1 MMDRD
6 ALKFHSTT
14 VLVVR
19 KNGKVA
25 MAGDGQVTLGNT
37 VMKSNARKVRS
48 IYGGKVL
55 CGFAGAT
62 ADAFTLFEHF
72 EVKIQEYGGD
82 LTRAA
87 VELAKDWRTDKIL
100 RRLEAMLIVADTKK
114 SLILSGTGDV
124 VDPAEDAVAI
134 GSGGPYAYAAAMAYL
149 ASAKSVEER
158 LSSLGGAALGGDA
171 LRGDAPAE
179 SALFGEGFLGA
190 ADIARKSLEIAAGIC
205 IYTNDRIV
213 VEEIQ

>member
-1 MMDRD
+1 MSENE
-6 ALKFHSTT
+6 ATKFRSTT
-14 VLVVR
+14 ILVVR

-37 VMKSNARKVRS
+37 VMKSNARKVRA

-62 ADAFTLFEHF
+62 ADAFALLEHF

-87 VELAKDWRTDKIL
+87 VELAKDWRTDRIL
-100 RRLEAMLIVADTKK
+100 RKLEAMLLVADSKK
-114 SLILSGTGDV
+114 SLLLSGTGDV

-149 ASAKSVEER
+149 EAAKSFEERMAGVQIPIPGAAEASAHE
-158 LSSLGGAALGGDA
+158 
-171 LRGDAPAE
+171 
-179 SALFGEGFLGA
+179 FLGA
-190 ADIARKSLEIAAGIC
+190 ADIARKSLQIASSIC
-205 IYTNDRIV
+205 IYTNDKIM
-213 VEEIQ
+213 VEEI

>member
-1 MMDRD
+1 MSDDDRK
-6 ALKFHSTT
+6 KFRSTT

-19 KNGKVA
+19 KNGHVA
-25 MAGDGQVTLGNT
+25 MAGDGQVTLGET
-37 VMKSNARKVRS
+37 VMKSNARKVRT

-62 ADAFTLFEHF
+62 ADAFALLEHF

-87 VELAKDWRTDKIL
+87 VELAKDWRTDRIL
-100 RRLEAMLIVADTKK
+100 RKLEAMLLVADAKK
-114 SLILSGTGDV
+114 SLLLSGTGDV

-149 ASAKSVEER
+149 EASRSFEEK
-158 LSSLGGAALGGDA
+158 LAGVQLPAGDPSETPLHA
-171 LRGDAPAE
+171 
-179 SALFGEGFLGA
+179 FMGA
-190 ADIARKSLEIAAGIC
+190 ADIARRSLQIASGIC
-205 IYTNDRIV
+205 IYTNDKIM
-213 VEEIQ
+213 VEEI